1 MKVEPVPFRKFF
13 KNKETIYKNIMLVA
27 KRARQ
32 IIDERYIKIEAMQN
46 IEDTEQLVELEDQD
60 FEQPK
65 SISLAMDELLKNDI
79 DYSEA
84 LAEQDENEKWDWQIS
99 NTVQRTF

>member
-32 IIDERYIKIEAMQN
+32 IIDQRYVKIEAMNN
-46 IEDTEQLVELEDQD
+46 IEDTEQLIEFENED

-65 SISLAMDELLKNDI
+65 SISLAMQDLLEDNI
-79 DYSEA
+79 EYSNVSS
-84 LAEQDENEKWDWQIS
+84 EQDENEK
-99 NTVQRTF
+99 

>member
-32 IIDERYIKIEAMQN
+32 IIDQRYLKIEAMQN
-46 IEDTEQLVELEDQD
+46 IEDTEQLVEFENED

-65 SISLAMDELLKNDI
+65 SISIAMDELLDNEI
-79 DYSEA
+79 EYSDT
-84 LAEQDENEKWDWQIS
+84 LPEQDENGK
-99 NTVQRTF
+99 